1 MSAGWRR
8 IFLDL
13 KQRRHVDV
21 YVVASAAI
29 VFAVLSLFGDVL
41 PDNVRWAV
49 LLAGVSLLVFRMT
62 LTESPRVADD
72 LLNDRTTFDDRPLS
86 RWVSQTSEIWIFAPS
101 AANFLSARHCELLRD
116 SVLNRRDGIVR
127 VVVLDPREDAAV
139 RIATR
144 QLDDSLDYP
153 LQEFGACLT
162 TTLGLLQKMASWSV
176 SGSFE
181 YRLLGYNPGFSLVVI
196 DPGKRKGRVIVEFH
210 GFHNQM
216 TSARMHIELTHQLS
230 EYWYGYWTDQF
241 RRIWDTAKSA
251 PGS

>member
-8 IFLDL
+8 IFLHL

-101 AANFLSARHCELLRD
+101 AANLLSARHCELLRD
-116 SVLNRRDGIVR
+116 SVLSRRDGVVR

-162 TTLGLLQKMASWSV
+162 TTLGVLRKMKSWSV
-176 SGSFE
+176 SGTFE
-181 YRLLGYNPGFSLVVI
+181 YRLLDYNPRFSLVVI
-196 DPGKRKGRVIVEFH
+196 HPGKRKGRVIVEFH

-216 TSARMHIELTHQLS
+216 TSARMHIQLTPHLS
-230 EYWYGYWTDQF
+230 EYWYAYWTYPF
-241 RRIWDTAKSA
+241 RPISA
-251 PGS
+251 TPRS